1 MDTLFS
7 TFFGNTCS
15 ENVVFVLYH
24 QIFIT
29 NNLTYIHVSWN
40 TLFFYFFWKHTG
52 ESTMVINKTML
63 KMYLWYD
70 NEYGYSC
77 RMYDLLTMIIEKGI

>member
-1 MDTLFS
+1 MDSFS
-7 TFFGNTCS
+7 TCLETHVS
-15 ENVVFVLYH
+15 ENDCFNYH
-24 QIFIT
+24 QNIYT
-29 NNLTYIHVSWN
+29 NNLTYIHCFMEYS
-40 TLFFYFFWKHTG
+40 LFLFFWKHTG